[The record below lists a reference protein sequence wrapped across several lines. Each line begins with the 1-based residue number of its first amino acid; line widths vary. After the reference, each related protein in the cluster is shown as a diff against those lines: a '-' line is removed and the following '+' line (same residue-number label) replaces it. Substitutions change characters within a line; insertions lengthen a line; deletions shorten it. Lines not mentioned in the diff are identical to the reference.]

1 MTPEARSGTVMQRPI
16 AGEPASGDGPKTGRS
31 LSWLYYVV
39 LPVLFVLVWFLLT
52 DVMTVF
58 PSALLPSPVKV
69 ASAFVRAIASGELPA
84 HYGQSPPWIYHANMP

>member
-1 MTPEARSGTVMQRPI
+1 MQQPI
-16 AGEPASGDGPKTGRS
+16 AGEPASQGVQKAGGS

-58 PSALLPSPVKV
+58 PGALLPSPVKV
-69 ASAFVRAIASGELPA
+69 ANAFVRAIASGELP
-84 HYGQSPPWIYHANMP
+84 GT